1 MLTPSVHL
9 RVAGAMAKYQLTVIL
24 CQRENVIYFEINGKT
39 VRSTMQFMSNRINS
53 KMIAVRLIALA
64 MGLFAVCAS
73 TLAQAQIKRSSTEV
87 RAFRQ
92 ANQCPATELNR
103 GSCPGY
109 EVDHVVALCL
119 GGPDTVDNMQW
130 LSIDVH
136 RAKTRIDVSE
146 CRANRALKSALD

>member
-1 MLTPSVHL
+1 
-9 RVAGAMAKYQLTVIL
+9 
-24 CQRENVIYFEINGKT
+24 
-39 VRSTMQFMSNRINS
+39 MQVMTNQMDS
-53 KMIAVRLIALA
+53 KMGLGRWIALA
-64 MGLFAVCAS
+64 IGIFAVCAS
-73 TLAQAQIKRSSTEV
+73 LLVQAQIKRSSSEA

-92 ANQCPATELNR
+92 VNECPATDLKQ

-109 EVDHVVALCL
+109 EVDHVIALCL
-119 GGPDTVDNMQW
+119 GGPDTIDNMQW